1 MEEKYMVND
10 ILENS
15 KTEINHYTNAIISTE
30 NMELRQTL
38 QTIRNTNESF
48 QYELFKLATS
58 KGYYQ
63 PDQPAKPE
71 TINTVKSN
79 VTLK

>member
-15 KTEINHYTNAIISTE
+15 KQEITNYTNAIIESE

-38 QTIRNTNESF
+38 QSIRNSNESF
-48 QYELFKLATS
+48 QYELFKLANS
-58 KGYYQ
+58 KGYYKSA
-63 PDQPAKPE
+63 DPAKPE
-71 TINTVKSN
+71 EIDKIKSN
-79 VTLK
+79 IIVL

>member
-38 QTIRNTNESF
+38 QTSN
-48 QYELFKLATS
+48 FKRILSAR
-58 KGYYQ
+58 
-63 PDQPAKPE
+63 PAC
-71 TINTVKSN
+71 
-79 VTLK
+79 